1 MFKLLDGPQT
11 LGRGRTFWSC
21 FLVVLAAALIYPVF
35 ADSYDVGNFSYFL
48 IWIFMALGLC
58 LMWGYGGML
67 SFGQT
72 FFFGI
77 SGYAYGVLAI
87 NMGGGSATIAA
98 LVLSVFVAM
107 IAAGILGYFM
117 IWGGINGIF
126 FGIVTLSATLVLAF
140 FLGQTAGP
148 EWHIGPARLNGF
160 NGMKGMD
167 PLTVGD
173 FYIEGSALYYVM
185 VALIVIVYLAL
196 RMLVNSRI
204 GNVIVATR
212 ENPQRAEMLGYDV
225 RKYQL
230 LTFVI
235 GSGLAGLSGALYT
248 SWGQFITP
256 SSIGLPAAAM
266 PIVWVAFSGR
276 SDLTATLVGSF
287 LLLFGF
293 QTITVYSQQAALVLM
308 GALLLATVM
317 LAPQGFVLGVGKLV
331 VDRWT
336 SAGGATVA
344 PLWLMPAACNRMRP
358 DMALVDVKGVTKRF
372 GGLTA
377 VSDVDLTVNAGEIH
391 CLIGPNGAGK
401 STLFKLIVGL
411 YPPTKGTHPFR
422 LHRYHRRA
430 ALCARTAGHEH
441 QDAGAERLQGTAG
454 PAEHPDRTAGA
465 PFRRRTRRRGGTA
478 ARRCSIWRQTP
489 ASWQASSRT
498 ASSNGSRSGWR
509 WH

>member
-11 LGRGRTFWSC
+11 LGRGRAFWAW
-21 FLVVLAAALIYPVF
+21 FLVVLAAALVYPVF

-77 SGYAYGVLAI
+77 AGYAYGVLAI

-98 LVLSVFVAM
+98 LVLSVIVAM

-126 FGIVTLSATLVLAF
+126 FGIVTLSSTLVLAF

-148 EWHIGPARLNGF
+148 EWHIGPARLNGY

-173 FYIEGSALYYVM
+173 FDIEGAALYYVM
-185 VALIVIVYLAL
+185 IALIVVVYLAL

-225 RKYQL
+225 RRYQL

-308 GALLLATVM
+308 GGLLLATVM
-317 LAPQGFVLGVGKLV
+317 LAPQGFVLGIGKFIL
-331 VDRWT
+331 DRWKGR
-336 SAGGATVA
+336 SRRDAN
-344 PLWLMPAACNRMRP
+344 PALA
-358 DMALVDVKGVTKRF
+358 DLQ
-372 GGLTA
+372 
-377 VSDVDLTVNAGEIH
+377 SDET
-391 CLIGPNGAGK
+391 
-401 STLFKLIVGL
+401 
-411 YPPTKGTHPFR
+411 
-422 LHRYHRRA
+422 
-430 ALCARTAGHEH
+430 
-441 QDAGAERLQGTAG
+441 
-454 PAEHPDRTAGA
+454 
-465 PFRRRTRRRGGTA
+465 
-478 ARRCSIWRQTP
+478 
-489 ASWQASSRT
+489 
-498 ASSNGSRSGWR
+498 
-509 WH
+509 

>member
-1 MFKLLDGPQT
+1 M
-11 LGRGRTFWSC
+11 
-21 FLVVLAAALIYPVF
+21 LAAALIYPVF
-35 ADSYDVGNFSYFL
+35 ADSYDVGNFAYFL

-77 SGYAYGVLAI
+77 AGYAYGVLAI

-98 LVLSVFVAM
+98 LVLSVVVAM

-117 IWGGINGIF
+117 IWGGIGGVF

-148 EWHIGPARLNGF
+148 EWHIGTARLNGF

-167 PLTVGD
+167 PLSIPWFGGSQIY
-173 FYIEGSALYYVM
+173 FEGTYLYYLV
-185 VALIVIVYLAL
+185 VALIVVVYLAL

-204 GNVIVATR
+204 GNVIVAMR
-212 ENPQRAEMLGYDV
+212 EDPQRAEMLGYDV
-225 RKYQL
+225 RRYQL

-331 VDRWT
+331 VDRWKRRR
-336 SAGGATVA
+336 AEEARA
-344 PLWLMPAACNRMRP
+344 MPAACKHGP
-358 DMALVDVKGVTKRF
+358 D
-372 GGLTA
+372 
-377 VSDVDLTVNAGEIH
+377 H
-391 CLIGPNGAGK
+391 GA
-401 STLFKLIVGL
+401 
-411 YPPTKGTHPFR
+411 
-422 LHRYHRRA
+422 
-430 ALCARTAGHEH
+430 
-441 QDAGAERLQGTAG
+441 D
-454 PAEHPDRTAGA
+454 
-465 PFRRRTRRRGGTA
+465 
-478 ARRCSIWRQTP
+478 
-489 ASWQASSRT
+489 
-498 ASSNGSRSGWR
+498 
-509 WH
+509 

>member
-1 MFKLLDGPQT
+1 MLKLLEGPQT
-11 LGRGRTFWSC
+11 LGRGKVFWSS
-21 FLVVLAAALIYPVF
+21 FLVVLAGALTYPLF
-35 ADSYDVGNFSYFL
+35 ADSYDVGNFAYFL

-72 FFFGI
+72 LFFGI
-77 SGYAYGVLAI
+77 AGYGYGVLAI
-87 NMGGGSATIAA
+87 NMGGGTATIVA
-98 LVLSVFVAM
+98 LMLAVVLAM
-107 IAAGILGYFM
+107 VAAGILGYFM
-117 IWGGINGIF
+117 IWGGISGIF

-148 EWHIGPARLNGF
+148 EWHIGSARLNGF

-173 FYIEGSALYYVM
+173 LFIEGSTLYYVM
-185 VALIVIVYLAL
+185 IALIVIVYLAL
-196 RMLVNSRI
+196 RMLVNSGI

-266 PIVWVAFSGR
+266 PIIWVAFSGR

-287 LLLFGF
+287 LLLLGF

-317 LAPQGFVLGVGKLV
+317 LAPQGFVLGIGKFAADWWSEHRGREESPV
-331 VDRWT
+331 MAE
-336 SAGGATVA
+336 AGRLQSEET
-344 PLWLMPAACNRMRP
+344 
-358 DMALVDVKGVTKRF
+358 D
-372 GGLTA
+372 
-377 VSDVDLTVNAGEIH
+377 H
-391 CLIGPNGAGK
+391 GAG
-401 STLFKLIVGL
+401 
-411 YPPTKGTHPFR
+411 
-422 LHRYHRRA
+422 
-430 ALCARTAGHEH
+430 
-441 QDAGAERLQGTAG
+441 
-454 PAEHPDRTAGA
+454 
-465 PFRRRTRRRGGTA
+465 
-478 ARRCSIWRQTP
+478 
-489 ASWQASSRT
+489 
-498 ASSNGSRSGWR
+498 
-509 WH
+509 

>member
-1 MFKLLDGPQT
+1 MLKLLEGPQT
-11 LGRGRTFWSC
+11 LGRGKAFWSC
-21 FLVVLAAALIYPVF
+21 FAAVLAVALVYPAF

-72 FFFGI
+72 LFFGI
-77 SGYAYGVLAI
+77 SGYGYGVLAI
-87 NMGGGSATIAA
+87 NMGGGTTTIAA
-98 LVLSVFVAM
+98 LVFSVLIAM
-107 IAAGILGYFM
+107 V
-117 IWGGINGIF
+117 GGISGIF

-167 PLTVGD
+167 PLAVGD
-173 FYIEGSALYYVM
+173 VYIEGSALYYVM
-185 VALIVIVYLAL
+185 IALIVIVYIAL
-196 RMLVNSRI
+196 RMLMNSSI

-230 LTFVI
+230 LTFVV

-287 LLLFGF
+287 VLLFAF
-293 QTITVYSQQAALVLM
+293 QTITIYSQQAALVLM
-308 GALLLATVM
+308 GGLLLATVM
-317 LAPQGFVLGVGKLV
+317 LAPQGFVLGIGKF
-331 VDRWT
+331 
-336 SAGGATVA
+336 VA
-344 PLWLMPAACNRMRP
+344 DWWA
-358 DMALVDVKGVTKRF
+358 
-372 GGLTA
+372 
-377 VSDVDLTVNAGEIH
+377 
-391 CLIGPNGAGK
+391 
-401 STLFKLIVGL
+401 
-411 YPPTKGTHPFR
+411 
-422 LHRYHRRA
+422 RRRRRHSGA
-430 ALCARTAGHEH
+430 ALADAR
-441 QDAGAERLQGTAG
+441 RLQSDET
-454 PAEHPDRTAGA
+454 
-465 PFRRRTRRRGGTA
+465 
-478 ARRCSIWRQTP
+478 
-489 ASWQASSRT
+489 
-498 ASSNGSRSGWR
+498 
-509 WH
+509 

>member
-1 MFKLLDGPQT
+1 
-11 LGRGRTFWSC
+11 
-21 FLVVLAAALIYPVF
+21 
-35 ADSYDVGNFSYFL
+35 
-48 IWIFMALGLC
+48 
-58 LMWGYGGML
+58 
-67 SFGQT
+67 
-72 FFFGI
+72 
-77 SGYAYGVLAI
+77 
-87 NMGGGSATIAA
+87 
-98 LVLSVFVAM
+98 
-107 IAAGILGYFM
+107 
-117 IWGGINGIF
+117 
-126 FGIVTLSATLVLAF
+126 
-140 FLGQTAGP
+140 
-148 EWHIGPARLNGF
+148 
-160 NGMKGMD
+160 
-167 PLTVGD
+167 
-173 FYIEGSALYYVM
+173 M
-185 VALIVIVYLAL
+185 VALIVVVYLAL

-317 LAPQGFVLGVGKLV
+317 AAPQGFVLGIGKLV
-331 VDRWT
+331 ADRIGRRGKRDA
-336 SAGGATVA
+336 SSGLPDAQQPQAGRG
-344 PLWLMPAACNRMRP
+344 LI
-358 DMALVDVKGVTKRF
+358 MALVEVKGVSKRF

-377 VSDVDLTVNAGEIH
+377 VSDVDLTVKAGEMH

-411 YPPTKGTHPFR
+411 FPPTERQHPVR
-422 LHRYHRRA
+422 LGRHHRGAPVRA
-430 ALCARTAGHEH
+430 GAARHEH

-454 PAEHPDRTAGA
+454 PAEHPDRAAGA
-465 PFRRRTRRRGGTA
+465 RLRRASARVEEERLLELLDLA
-478 ARRCSIWRQTP
+478 AGQR
-489 ASWQASSRT
+489 ASWPARCRT
-498 ASSNGSRSGWR
+498 ASSNGWRSAWR
-509 WH
+509 WRCSRNCCCSTSRPPACRRKRPSGPAN

>member
-1 MFKLLDGPQT
+1 MLKLLDGPQT
-11 LGRGRTFWSC
+11 LGRGKIFWSC
-21 FLVVLAAALIYPVF
+21 FLAVLAGALIYPLF
-35 ADSYDVGNFSYFL
+35 ADSYDVGNFAYFL

-77 SGYAYGVLAI
+77 AGYGYGVLAI
-87 NMGGGSATIAA
+87 NMGGGTATIAA
-98 LVLSVFVAM
+98 LVLSVVIAM
-107 IAAGILGYFM
+107 MAAGVLGYFM
-117 IWGGINGIF
+117 IWGGISGIF

-167 PLTVGD
+167 PLTVGSFD
-173 FYIEGSALYYVM
+173 IEGSALYYLM
-185 VALIVIVYLAL
+185 IALIVIVYIAL
-196 RMLVNSRI
+196 RMLVNSSI

-276 SDLTATLVGSF
+276 NDLTATLVGSF

-308 GALLLATVM
+308 GVLLLATVM
-317 LAPQGFVLGVGKLV
+317 LAPQGFVLGIGKLV
-331 VDRWT
+331 VDW
-336 SAGGATVA
+336 
-344 PLWLMPAACNRMRP
+344 W
-358 DMALVDVKGVTKRF
+358 
-372 GGLTA
+372 
-377 VSDVDLTVNAGEIH
+377 
-391 CLIGPNGAGK
+391 
-401 STLFKLIVGL
+401 
-411 YPPTKGTHPFR
+411 
-422 LHRYHRRA
+422 
-430 ALCARTAGHEH
+430 
-441 QDAGAERLQGTAG
+441 
-454 PAEHPDRTAGA
+454 
-465 PFRRRTRRRGGTA
+465 TRRRRGNEG
-478 ARRCSIWRQTP
+478 P
-489 ASWQASSRT
+489 ALADAGRLQSDET
-498 ASSNGSRSGWR
+498 
-509 WH
+509 